1 MPPSGHSAGHVIAE
15 IEQPL
20 KIAPIRQSCLFC
32 AKSPEGVSRA
42 IIQIPSR
49 ERASELE
56 GVSSPRDPPPPP
68 PPPTE
73 RTVRHSVSWQV
84 DVLIMVK
91 SNCLFNHGTLPCF
104 LEVFSLGKV
113 SHPSWDETYCIGM
126 LARLLLSQ
134 AVRLAATVSSSSER
148 ASFSCSP
155 TPSPPPPPP
164 LCLPT
169 SRRSGEGGIS
179 FPWRNANSA
188 NSLRK
193 FHDGVYFPKDKLSL
207 H

>member
-1 MPPSGHSAGHVIAE
+1 M
-15 IEQPL
+15 
-20 KIAPIRQSCLFC
+20 
-32 AKSPEGVSRA
+32 
-42 IIQIPSR
+42 
-49 ERASELE
+49 
-56 GVSSPRDPPPPP
+56 SSPRDPP

-113 SHPSWDETYCIGM
+113 SHPSWVV
-126 LARLLLSQ
+126 A
-134 AVRLAATVSSSSER
+134 AVGCSPASSSVRQSVWRQRSPPR
-148 ASFSCSP
+148 ASELLFP
-155 TPSPPPPPP
+155 VRP
-164 LCLPT
+164 
-169 SRRSGEGGIS
+169 RRHRHRHRLSVCRRRVGRGIS
-179 FPWRNANSA
+179 VPWRNANSA

-193 FHDGVYFPKDKLSL
+193 FHDGVRFRKDKLSL